1 MGTRRRLLL
10 WRRSDVGPI
19 RLVFAFAG
27 AGTFEKFLDRTA
39 VRVSWET
46 QLVISLL
53 HTSFSAR

>member
-1 MGTRRRLLL
+1 M
-10 WRRSDVGPI
+10 GPI

-27 AGTFEKFLDRTA
+27 AGTFGKFFDRTA